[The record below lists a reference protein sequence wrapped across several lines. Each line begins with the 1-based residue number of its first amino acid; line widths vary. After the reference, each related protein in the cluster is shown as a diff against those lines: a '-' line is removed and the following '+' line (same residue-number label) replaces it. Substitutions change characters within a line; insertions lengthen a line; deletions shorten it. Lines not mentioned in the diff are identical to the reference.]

1 MCKKELFE
9 NKAVA
14 YHEYLQQAFMAKRVY
29 RIFIFISDN
38 LTMKNI
44 DKTLDP
50 LLKPGT
56 SRVQILFQ
64 LEMGL
69 LVYLYGSN
77 WKKPKFKL

>member
-38 LTMKNI
+38 LTIKNI
-44 DKTLDP
+44 DSTLDP
-50 LLKPGT
+50 LSKTRNRRKSSTNFVSTWDGIAYISIWLK
-56 SRVQILFQ
+56 
-64 LEMGL
+64 LE
-69 LVYLYGSN
+69 
-77 WKKPKFKL
+77 KA

>member
-44 DKTLDP
+44 DSTLDP
-50 LLKPGT
+50 LSKT
-56 SRVQILFQ
+56 R
-64 LEMGL
+64 
-69 LVYLYGSN
+69 
-77 WKKPKFKL
+77 